1 MPRSGT
7 PQKTRK
13 PCQWASNS
21 IRCPPL
27 GVQARLPAARQR
39 MPSCARGGQR
49 AVHFCKKWHERIV
62 GLQQI
67 SADHKSA
74 AVRQLDMGDRQFGAF
89 TGQNRKIPNT
99 LGGPIKLERFARAES
114 QRKKGATPRCL
125 ALSLLIK
132 SPVTGKRRN
141 SIVGP
146 SVAQLH
152 QILMQP
158 LAGSALPKAMSRE
171 AASLFAVRCSL
182 FAVACATSPLQFLTI
197 RPVCQ
202 QKDQAC
208 CAVRA
213 S

>member
-1 MPRSGT
+1 
-7 PQKTRK
+7 
-13 PCQWASNS
+13 
-21 IRCPPL
+21 
-27 GVQARLPAARQR
+27 
-39 MPSCARGGQR
+39 
-49 AVHFCKKWHERIV
+49 
-62 GLQQI
+62 
-67 SADHKSA
+67 
-74 AVRQLDMGDRQFGAF
+74 MGDRQFGAF

-182 FAVACATSPLQFLTI
+182 FAVRRCLRDFTASVFNHPASLSAKRSSLLCRSGVVNCASIVPAFKCLVIVL
-197 RPVCQ
+197 RDKPVRREISRIDSFSR
-202 QKDQAC
+202 KDM
-208 CAVRA
+208 RRIMFKNPM
-213 S
+213 